1 MRKPLPTQLGEAT
14 NQSLIVADLGPLAN
28 RSADLRLRARP
39 EMILR
44 FLRLDCYQVS
54 FSACFH
60 GHLQSRR
67 LHGESY
73 LQL

>member
-1 MRKPLPTQLGEAT
+1 
-14 NQSLIVADLGPLAN
+14 
-28 RSADLRLRARP
+28 
-39 EMILR
+39 MILR

-73 LQL
+73 LQLLVVIIQISEDIREQRRFSSREII